1 MVYRGLG
8 ALGGKVSGRGAVA
21 GSRLLVALAGSSM
34 LGGVIAVSAPAP
46 AAWAQEAGAVV
57 HFSIPAQ
64 PLSAAVDAFSRVTGW
79 QVGYSSQVA
88 RSTTTRA
95 VSGAMSPAQ
104 ALQTMLA
111 GTNVRIRVTGPAS
124 AALVDASELTDLGAA
139 ADGSTVLE
147 PITVQGTGA
156 MTEGTQSYTTGEMR
170 SATGLALSIKETP
183 QSVSVVTSA
192 RIKDGGMT
200 TVEDAL
206 SRTTGIT
213 VSATGGERSN
223 YYARGFQVEN
233 LMVDGLPISHDSD
246 TVGSATLAMYDH
258 IEVVRGATGLL
269 EGAGSPSASINL
281 VRKRPTD
288 TQQISVSGSVGSWT
302 DYMGMLDASGPLNEA
317 GTLRGRMVT
326 SLQDANTFTQD
337 YEHKRQLYYG
347 VLEADL
353 TEATTLTLGGFY
365 NKEKNPGADWNG
377 LPTRPDGSFYDFDR
391 SVRSSPS
398 WTYWNKENTN
408 VFGEVRH
415 EFENDWVLNLKG
427 SYVDAEMDMLGASLY
442 RLDPTKDVL
451 EYNVGKYHYHHKQ
464 TALDANL
471 QGSFDFLGRT
481 HELSVGANYRR
492 DNHDDGPGGWPSSF
506 PYQFDP
512 FNWQTS
518 IDVPMPDFNYL
529 WERQANAVNYGAYAT
544 AKFNITDPLNLFLG
558 GRVSWYDSESFFR
571 SATYTESSAF
581 SADARFT
588 PYVAATYDVTDMFTV
603 YGSVTSIFKP
613 QNYTAAGGGLLAPV
627 EGTNYEVGVKAET
640 LDGRF
645 NASFAL
651 FQIDQTNLP
660 VQLPTGACGGAP
672 ECYSTAGAV
681 RSRGFEAEV
690 SGLIT
695 DDWQVFAGYTYVD
708 ARFAKDSTTGLKG
721 DRYGRDKPQHMLTLS
736 TVYTL
741 PGELEDWRVGASAR
755 FQSAIEGN
763 VRGYTNARQGGYGL
777 VDLMAAYKPNERTEF
792 KLNVYNLFDKSY
804 YKSVGYTDNA
814 NIIGAPRSFMLTGT
828 YKF

>member
-8 ALGGKVSGRGAVA
+8 AGLGRNERRGGVARSQLMIALIGSTVLGSAVA
-21 GSRLLVALAGSSM
+21 AS
-34 LGGVIAVSAPAP
+34 VSVP
-46 AAWAQEAGAVV
+46 AAVAQEAGATVR
-57 HFSIPAQ
+57 FSIPAQ
-64 PLSAAVDAFSRVTGW
+64 SLSSAVDAFSRATGW
-79 QVGYSSQVA
+79 QVGYSSRIA

-95 VSGAMSPAQ
+95 VSGTMSPAQ

-111 GTNVRIRVTGPAS
+111 GTNVRIRVTGPTS
-124 AALVDASELTDLGAA
+124 AALIDVSELTDTGAA

-147 PITVQGTGA
+147 AINVQGNGIT
-156 MTEGTQSYTTGEMR
+156 TEGTGSYTTGEM
-170 SATGLALSIKETP
+170 STATGLALSIKDTP

-192 RIKDGGMT
+192 RIHDDGMK

-206 SRTTGIT
+206 SRTTGIG

-223 YYARGFQVEN
+223 YYARGFSVDN

-258 IEVVRGATGLL
+258 IEVVRGATGLR
-269 EGAGSPSASINL
+269 EGAGNPSASINF

-288 TQQISVSGSVGSWT
+288 TQQIFVSGSVGSWT
-302 DYMGMLDASGPLNEA
+302 DYTGVLDAGGPLNEA

-347 VLEADL
+347 ILEADL
-353 TEATTLTLGGFY
+353 TEATTVTLGGYY
-365 NKEKNPGADWNG
+365 NKEDNPGADWNG
-377 LPTRPDGSFYDFDR
+377 LPTRPDGSFYDFDS

-398 WTYWNKENTN
+398 WTYWNKQNIN
-408 VFGEVRH
+408 VFGEIRH

-427 SYVDAEMDMLGASLY
+427 SYVDAQMDMLGASLY

-471 QGSFDFLGRT
+471 QGSFDLFGRT

-492 DNHDDGPGGWPSSF
+492 NNNDDGPGGWPASF

-518 IDVPMPDFNYL
+518 IDVPMPDFDYL
-529 WERQANAVNYGAYAT
+529 WERQANNVNYGAYAT
-544 AKFNITDPLNLFLG
+544 AKFNIADPLNVFVG
-558 GRVSWYDSESFFR
+558 GRVSWYESESFFR
-571 SATYTESSAF
+571 SATYTESTALSANGK
-581 SADARFT
+581 FT
-588 PYVAATYDVTDMFTV
+588 PYVAATYDLTDVFTA

-613 QNYTAAGGGLLAPV
+613 QDFSAAGGGVLPPE
-627 EGTNYEVGVKAET
+627 EGTNYEVGLKAET

-660 VQLPTGACGGAP
+660 SQLPVSACGGAP
-672 ECYSTAGAV
+672 ECYANAGAV
-681 RSRGFEAEV
+681 RSRGFEAEI

-695 DDWQVFAGYTYVD
+695 DNWQAFAGYTYVSS
-708 ARFAKDSTTGLKG
+708 RFVKDSTSGLAG
-721 DRYGRDKPQHMLTLS
+721 DPYGRDKPQHMVTLS

-741 PGELEDWRVGASAR
+741 PGELENWRVGASAR
-755 FQSAIEGN
+755 FQSKIEGN
-763 VRGYTNARQGGYGL
+763 VRGYTNAQQGAYGL
-777 VDLMAAYKPNERTEF
+777 VDLMATYKPNERTEF

-814 NIIGAPRSFMLTGT
+814 NILGAPRSFMLTGT
-828 YKF
+828 YRF